1 MMLRSRISSASME
14 KTRRHRVLAVLLLL
28 VVVLVSALPDLG
40 SCHKDDAG
48 QGGTTNPEEDMVSVS
63 EARTTHHGDRT
74 RKFLH
79 EQQQQNRYWSGDFG
93 DKVSSLTDSS
103 QYPPDSGGSSSQS
116 PASTFKPDQWQPW
129 LPWAPKAPPPMSVPP
144 AQAPAPSP
152 AGVVSNPGHSIAL
165 PPQPAVV
172 VVVVVPVPVPAD
184 AGSRP
189 AVGAGVPAGGAGAR
203 PRSGGVGRP
212 VYAMAA
218 AGASL
223 AAAAAVA
230 LLVLCYRSSSVVTVR
245 PWATG
250 LSGQLQKAFV
260 TGVPSL
266 KRSELEAACE
276 DFSNVIGSLSDY
288 MVYKGTLSTGV
299 EIAVV
304 STTKNS
310 AKEWSKHCESQFRKK
325 ITSLS
330 RVNHKNFVNLLG
342 YCQEEQPFTR
352 MMVFEYAPNGT
363 LFEHLHVREDGYLDW
378 PTRLRVAV
386 GVAYCLEHMHQ
397 LSPPEILRALD
408 TSTIC
413 LTDDF
418 AAKISDVFFCDE
430 PRRQEGSMSL
440 SALSDRESVV
450 YSYGM
455 VLLET
460 MTGRFTASDG
470 GLLEAWAAA
479 YLRGERQLRDVMD
492 PALRRSF
499 HAATVDRLDG
509 VIRGCTDREPRR
521 RLTIAEVAKRLREI
535 TAMSPDAATPKVS
548 PLWWAELEIICAE
561 VN

>member
-1 MMLRSRISSASME
+1 ME
-14 KTRRHRVLAVLLLL
+14 KLRRPGVVVVPLVLLSLL
-28 VVVLVSALPDLG
+28 TDHG
-40 SCHKDDAG
+40 SCYHAKAE
-48 QGGTTNPEEDMVSVS
+48 QGTMNREEDMRSGS
-63 EARTTHHGDRT
+63 AARIIHGDHT
-74 RKFLH
+74 RKFLQ
-79 EQQQQNRYWSGDFG
+79 EQNKYWSGHFG
-93 DKVSSLTDSS
+93 NKAGWPGFTNYPEGNSFPPPSTLTPN
-103 QYPPDSGGSSSQS
+103 QQTPYP
-116 PASTFKPDQWQPW
+116 QWPQWPW
-129 LPWAPKAPPPMSVPP
+129 TPKLTPPMSFPP
-144 AQAPAPSP
+144 LHAPAPSP
-152 AGVVSNPGHSIAL
+152 VGTKPLPLPRHARNPAHGIAL
-165 PPQPAVV
+165 PPQPGA
-172 VVVVVPVPVPAD
+172 VPANVGSSPVV
-184 AGSRP
+184 AGVAPEARHSGISRP
-189 AVGAGVPAGGAGAR
+189 I
-203 PRSGGVGRP
+203 
-212 VYAMAA
+212 YAIAA

-223 AAAAAVA
+223 VAAVSMA
-230 LLVLCYRSSSVVTVR
+230 LFVLCYRFNKVVTVR
-245 PWATG
+245 PWSTG

-266 KRSELEAACE
+266 KRSELELACE

-310 AKEWSKHCESQFRKK
+310 AKEWSKHCETRFRKK

-352 MMVFEYAPNGT
+352 MMVFEYAPNGS
-363 LFEHLHVREDGYLDW
+363 LFEHLHVREDGHLDW

-397 LSPPEILRALD
+397 LSPPEILRTLD

-430 PRRQEGSMSL
+430 PREEQAGIASL
-440 SALSDRESVV
+440 YPTLSDKESVV

-460 MTGRFTASDG
+460 MTGRFTASEG
-470 GLLEAWAAA
+470 GLLESWAAS

-492 PALRRSF
+492 PSLRRSF

-521 RLTIAEVAKRLREI
+521 RLTMTEVTRQLREI
-535 TAMSPDAATPKVS
+535 TAMPPDAATPKVS
-548 PLWWAELEIICAE
+548 PLWWAELEIISTE

>member
-1 MMLRSRISSASME
+1 MLLRSTISPASME
-14 KTRRHRVLAVLLLL
+14 KTRRHRVLLLGVLLLL
-28 VVVLVSALPDLG
+28 VSGLPDLG
-40 SCHKDDAG
+40 SCNDG
-48 QGGTTNPEEDMVSVS
+48 EQGGTMNPEEGIASAS
-63 EARTTHHGDRT
+63 EAR
-74 RKFLH
+74 KFLQ
-79 EQQQQNRYWSGDFG
+79 EQQQQNRYWAGGHFG
-93 DKVSSLTDSS
+93 NKAASL
-103 QYPPDSGGSSSQS
+103 PDV
-116 PASTFKPDQWQPW
+116 TTTIDQWPPSW
-129 LPWAPKAPPPMSVPP
+129 LPWAPKAATPPMMSFPFPP
-144 AQAPAPSP
+144 TQAPAPSP
-152 AGVVSNPGHSIAL
+152 AAAMVSNPWHSSITL
-165 PPQPAVV
+165 PPQPPAAVV
-172 VVVVVPVPVPAD
+172 VP
-184 AGSRP
+184 
-189 AVGAGVPAGGAGAR
+189 AGVGSKPVVAGGGAAR
-203 PRSGGVGRP
+203 PPHSGVSRP
-212 VYAMAA
+212 VYVIAA

-223 AAAAAVA
+223 VAAMSVA
-230 LLVLCYRSSSVVTVR
+230 LFVLCYRSNKVVTVR

-266 KRSELEAACE
+266 KRSELEIACE
-276 DFSNVIGSLSDY
+276 DFSNVIGTLSDY

-330 RVNHKNFVNLLG
+330 RVNHKNFINLLG

-418 AAKISDVFFCDE
+418 AAKISDVVFCDE
-430 PRRQEGSMSL
+430 PRLSL
-440 SALSDRESVV
+440 SLSPAAMSDRESVV

-460 MTGRFTASDG
+460 MTGRFTASSDG
-470 GLLEAWAAA
+470 GLLESWAAA

-499 HAATVDRLDG
+499 HAATVDKLDG

-521 RLTIAEVAKRLREI
+521 RLAMPEVAKRLREI
-535 TAMSPDAATPKVS
+535 TAMPPDAATPKVS
-548 PLWWAELEIICAE
+548 PLWWAELEIISTE

>member
-1 MMLRSRISSASME
+1 MRPTMLLRRISSVCME
-14 KTRRHRVLAVLLLL
+14 KMPHRRRVLVVLLLL
-28 VVVLVSALPDLG
+28 VSLLPDLG
-40 SCHKDDAG
+40 SGNNAE
-48 QGGTTNPEEDMVSVS
+48 QGGTMNPEED
-63 EARTTHHGDRT
+63 ARSSSLA
-74 RKFLH
+74 RKSLR
-79 EQQQQNRYWSGDFG
+79 EQQNQYWSGQFG
-93 DKVSSLTDSS
+93 NKASMPELTNS
-103 QYPPDSGGSSSQS
+103 PPADGGSF
-116 PASTFKPDQWQPW
+116 PQWPPW
-129 LPWAPKAPPPMSVPP
+129 PWTPKATPPMSFPP
-144 AQAPAPSP
+144 TQAPAPSP
-152 AGVVSNPGHSIAL
+152 AVVSKPLTQQPGHAARDPPHSIAL

-172 VVVVVPVPVPAD
+172 VPAD
-184 AGSRP
+184 VGSRSTVASVAP
-189 AVGAGVPAGGAGAR
+189 GAR
-203 PRSGGVGRP
+203 HSGVGRT
-212 VYAMAA
+212 VYVIAA

-223 AAAAAVA
+223 AAALSVA
-230 LLVLCYRSSSVVTVR
+230 LFVLCYRSNHVVTVR

-266 KRSELEAACE
+266 KRSELEIACE
-276 DFSNVIGSLSDY
+276 DFSNVIGILSDY
-288 MVYKGTLSTGV
+288 MVYKGTLSSGV

-304 STTKNS
+304 STTKSS
-310 AKEWSKHCESQFRKK
+310 AKEWPKHCETQFRKK
-325 ITSLS
+325 VTSLS

-363 LFEHLHVREDGYLDW
+363 LFEHLHVREDGHLDW

-397 LSPPEILRALD
+397 LSPPEILRTLD
-408 TSTIC
+408 TSNIC

-430 PRRQEGSMSL
+430 PRREEAATAGRF
-440 SALSDRESVV
+440 AASDRESVV

-460 MTGRFTASDG
+460 MTGRFTASQG
-470 GLLEAWAAA
+470 GLLEGWAAG
-479 YLRGERQLRDVMD
+479 YLRGERQLRDVID

-499 HAATVDRLDG
+499 HVATVDRLDG

-521 RLTIAEVAKRLREI
+521 RPTMPEVARQLREI
-535 TAMSPDAATPKVS
+535 TAMPPDAATPKVS
-548 PLWWAELEIICAE
+548 PLWWAELEIISTE

>member
-1 MMLRSRISSASME
+1 ME
-14 KTRRHRVLAVLLLL
+14 KMRRRRWMVGVLLL
-28 VVVLVSALPDLG
+28 VALVSVLPHLG
-40 SCHKDDAG
+40 SSNDAG
-48 QGGTTNPEEDMVSVS
+48 QGTLNPEEDIRSDS
-63 EARTTHHGDRT
+63 EARITHGDRT
-74 RKFLH
+74 RKILQ
-79 EQQQQNRYWSGDFG
+79 EQQNKYWSGRFDSNKAAWPDFTNNNPSAG
-93 DKVSSLTDSS
+93 GGGFQGPPSTFTPNRQP
-103 QYPPDSGGSSSQS
+103 QYP
-116 PASTFKPDQWQPW
+116 QWPPW
-129 LPWAPKAPPPMSVPP
+129 PWTPKATPPISFPP
-144 AQAPAPSP
+144 SPAPAPSP
-152 AGVVSNPGHSIAL
+152 AVFAKPLPLPAHDSNPSQSIAL
-165 PPQPAVV
+165 PPQPA
-172 VVVVVPVPVPAD
+172 D
-184 AGSRP
+184 NGSRP
-189 AVGAGVPAGGAGAR
+189 VIAGVATGGR
-203 PRSGGVGRP
+203 HSNHVGRP
-212 VYAMAA
+212 VYVIAA

-223 AAAAAVA
+223 LAAVSVA
-230 LLVLCYRSSSVVTVR
+230 VFLLCYRSSKVVTVR

-266 KRSELEAACE
+266 KRSELELACE
-276 DFSNVIGSLSDY
+276 DFSNVIGSLPDY
-288 MVYKGTLSTGV
+288 MVYKGTLSSGV

-304 STTKNS
+304 STTKSS
-310 AKEWSKHCESQFRKK
+310 AKEWSKHCETQFRKK

-363 LFEHLHVREDGYLDW
+363 LFEHLHVREDGHLDW

-397 LSPPEILRALD
+397 LSPPEILRTLD

-430 PRRQEGSMSL
+430 PREEESL
-440 SALSDRESVV
+440 PPSPALADREGVV

-460 MTGRFTASDG
+460 MAGRFTASAG
-470 GLLEAWAAA
+470 GLLEGWAAG
-479 YLRGERQLRDVMD
+479 YLRGERRLRDVVD

-499 HAATVDRLDG
+499 NAATVDRLDG

-521 RLTIAEVAKRLREI
+521 RLTMPEVARRLREI
-535 TAMSPDAATPKVS
+535 TAMPPDAATPKVS
-548 PLWWAELEIICAE
+548 PLWWAELEIISTE

>member
-1 MMLRSRISSASME
+1 MLCCLTRCSA
-14 KTRRHRVLAVLLLL
+14 
-28 VVVLVSALPDLG
+28 
-40 SCHKDDAG
+40 C
-48 QGGTTNPEEDMVSVS
+48 
-63 EARTTHHGDRT
+63 
-74 RKFLH
+74 
-79 EQQQQNRYWSGDFG
+79 
-93 DKVSSLTDSS
+93 
-103 QYPPDSGGSSSQS
+103 
-116 PASTFKPDQWQPW
+116 
-129 LPWAPKAPPPMSVPP
+129 
-144 AQAPAPSP
+144 
-152 AGVVSNPGHSIAL
+152 
-165 PPQPAVV
+165 
-172 VVVVVPVPVPAD
+172 
-184 AGSRP
+184 
-189 AVGAGVPAGGAGAR
+189 
-203 PRSGGVGRP
+203 
-212 VYAMAA
+212 AA
-218 AGASL
+218 
-223 AAAAAVA
+223 
-230 LLVLCYRSSSVVTVR
+230 
-245 PWATG
+245 
-250 LSGQLQKAFV
+250 
-260 TGVPSL
+260 
-266 KRSELEAACE
+266 
-276 DFSNVIGSLSDY
+276 
-288 MVYKGTLSTGV
+288 
-299 EIAVV
+299 
-304 STTKNS
+304 
-310 AKEWSKHCESQFRKK
+310 
-325 ITSLS
+325 
-330 RVNHKNFVNLLG
+330 
-342 YCQEEQPFTR
+342 
-352 MMVFEYAPNGT
+352 
-363 LFEHLHVREDGYLDW
+363 VREDGYLDW

-408 TSTIC
+408 TSTVC

-430 PRRQEGSMSL
+430 PRRQEGSLSL

>member
-1 MMLRSRISSASME
+1 MMMV
-14 KTRRHRVLAVLLLL
+14 HLLLSDCTSPL
-28 VVVLVSALPDLG
+28 LLTLFISIQIIG
-40 SCHKDDAG
+40 
-48 QGGTTNPEEDMVSVS
+48 
-63 EARTTHHGDRT
+63 RIIHGDRT
-74 RKFLH
+74 RKILQE
-79 EQQQQNRYWSGDFG
+79 EQNKNKYWSGYFGNKAAWPDFTN
-93 DKVSSLTDSS
+93 S
-103 QYPPDSGGSSSQS
+103 PPAGEGGFQG
-116 PASTFKPDQWQPW
+116 PPSTWTPW
-129 LPWAPKAPPPMSVPP
+129 TWTPNAAPPLSVPP
-144 AQAPAPSP
+144 SPAPAPSP
-152 AGVVSNPGHSIAL
+152 AAIAKPLPAAHDQSPAYSISL
-165 PPQPAVV
+165 PPQSAA
-172 VVVVVPVPVPAD
+172 VPAD
-184 AGSRP
+184 TSSKP
-189 AVGAGVPAGGAGAR
+189 VIAGVVPGAR
-203 PRSGGVGRP
+203 HSGHVSRH
-212 VYAMAA
+212 VYVIAA

-223 AAAAAVA
+223 VAAVSV
-230 LLVLCYRSSSVVTVR
+230 LLFLLCYRSSKVVTVR

-266 KRSELEAACE
+266 KRSELELACE
-276 DFSNVIGSLSDY
+276 DFSNVIGCLSDY
-288 MVYKGTLSTGV
+288 MVYKGTLSSGV

-304 STTKNS
+304 STTKSS
-310 AKEWSKHCESQFRKK
+310 AKEWSKHCETQFRKK

-363 LFEHLHVREDGYLDW
+363 LFEHLHVREDGHLDW

-397 LSPPEILRALD
+397 LSPPEILRTLD

-418 AAKISDVFFCDE
+418 AAKISDVFFLDE
-430 PRRQEGSMSL
+430 PREEEETSL
-440 SALSDRESVV
+440 STLADRESVV

-460 MTGRFTASDG
+460 MAGRLTASRG
-470 GLLEAWAAA
+470 GLLESWAAG
-479 YLRGERQLRDVMD
+479 YLRGERLLRDVVD
-492 PALRRSF
+492 PTLRGSF

-521 RLTIAEVAKRLREI
+521 RMTMAEVARRLREI
-535 TAMSPDAATPKVS
+535 TAMPPDAATPKVS
-548 PLWWAELEIICAE
+548 PLWWAELEIISTE

>member
-1 MMLRSRISSASME
+1 MFRAFSFVSME
-14 KTRRHRVLAVLLLL
+14 KLRCAVVALLLL
-28 VVVLVSALPDLG
+28 SLLPDLG
-40 SCHKDDAG
+40 SCYDAE
-48 QGGTTNPEEDMVSVS
+48 QETMIREEDMRSGS
-63 EARTTHHGDRT
+63 EARVIQGEHS
-74 RKFLH
+74 RKFLL
-79 EQQQQNRYWSGDFG
+79 EQNKYWSGHFGSKAGWPDF
-93 DKVSSLTDSS
+93 T
-103 QYPPDSGGSSSQS
+103 PPAYTGGGSFQGSSFPPPSTFTPNQQPPYPQWPPWPWTPKLTPTPS
-116 PASTFKPDQWQPW
+116 FPPLHAPASSPVAKKPMP
-129 LPWAPKAPPPMSVPP
+129 LPGHAKNP
-144 AQAPAPSP
+144 A
-152 AGVVSNPGHSIAL
+152 HSIAL
-165 PPQPAVV
+165 PPQPAA
-172 VVVVVPVPVPAD
+172 VPAD
-184 AGSRP
+184 VGSNP
-189 AVGAGVPAGGAGAR
+189 VVAGVAPETKH
-203 PRSGGVGRP
+203 SGVTRHIY
-212 VYAMAA
+212 VIAA

-223 AAAAAVA
+223 LAAVSVA
-230 LLVLCYRSSSVVTVR
+230 LFVLCYRSNKVVTVR

-266 KRSELEAACE
+266 KRSELELACE

-288 MVYKGTLSTGV
+288 MVYKGTLSSGV

-304 STTKNS
+304 STMKIS
-310 AKEWSKHCESQFRKK
+310 AKEWSKHCETQFRKK

-363 LFEHLHVREDGYLDW
+363 LFEHLHVREDGHLDW

-397 LSPPEILRALD
+397 LSPPEILRTLD

-413 LTDDF
+413 LTEDF

-430 PRRQEGSMSL
+430 PREEQAGIASL
-440 SALSDRESVV
+440 SPVLLDKESVV

-455 VLLET
+455 VLLEI
-460 MTGRFTASDG
+460 MTGRFTASEG
-470 GLLEAWAAA
+470 GLLESWAAS

-492 PALRRSF
+492 PSLRRPF
-499 HAATVDRLDG
+499 HAATVDRMDG

-521 RLTIAEVAKRLREI
+521 RLTMPEVARRLREI
-535 TAMSPDAATPKVS
+535 TAMPPDAATPKVS
-548 PLWWAELEIICAE
+548 PLWWAELEIISTE

>member
-1 MMLRSRISSASME
+1 ME
-14 KTRRHRVLAVLLLL
+14 KLRRRRRRRPVVGVLLL
-28 VVVLVSALPDLG
+28 VALVSVLPDLG
-40 SCHKDDAG
+40 SCNDAG
-48 QGGTTNPEEDMVSVS
+48 QGTLNPEEEIRSDS
-63 EARTTHHGDRT
+63 ETRIIRGDRT
-74 RKFLH
+74 RKILQ
-79 EQQQQNRYWSGDFG
+79 EQQNKYWSGYFGNKAAWPDFTNNNP
-93 DKVSSLTDSS
+93 STFTP
-103 QYPPDSGGSSSQS
+103 QYP
-116 PASTFKPDQWQPW
+116 QWPPW
-129 LPWAPKAPPPMSVPP
+129 LWTPKVTPPMSFPP
-144 AQAPAPSP
+144 SPAPAPSP
-152 AGVVSNPGHSIAL
+152 AVVAKPLPLPAHDGNPSQSIAL
-165 PPQPAVV
+165 PPQPPAAVV
-172 VVVVVPVPVPAD
+172 PAGT
-184 AGSRP
+184 GSRP
-189 AVGAGVPAGGAGAR
+189 VVAGVAPGAGH
-203 PRSGGVGRP
+203 SGHVSRP
-212 VYAMAA
+212 VYVIAA

-223 AAAAAVA
+223 LAAVSVA
-230 LLVLCYRSSSVVTVR
+230 LFVVCCRSSKVVTVR

-266 KRSELEAACE
+266 KRSELELACE
-276 DFSNVIGSLSDY
+276 DFSNIIGSLSDY
-288 MVYKGTLSTGV
+288 MVYKGTLSSGV

-304 STTKNS
+304 STTKKS
-310 AKEWSKHCESQFRKK
+310 AKEWSKHCETQFRKK

-363 LFEHLHVREDGYLDW
+363 LFEHLHVREDGHLDW

-397 LSPPEILRALD
+397 LSPPEILRTLD

-430 PRRQEGSMSL
+430 PREEASL
-440 SALSDRESVV
+440 SLSLSPALADRESVV

-460 MTGRFTASDG
+460 MTGRFTASGG
-470 GLLEAWAAA
+470 GLLEGWAAG

-499 HAATVDRLDG
+499 HAATVDQLDG

-521 RLTIAEVAKRLREI
+521 RLTMPEVARRLREI
-535 TAMSPDAATPKVS
+535 TAMPPDAATPKVS
-548 PLWWAELEIICAE
+548 PLWWAELEIISTE

>member
-1 MMLRSRISSASME
+1 ME
-14 KTRRHRVLAVLLLL
+14 KTRRHRVLAVLL
-28 VVVLVSALPDLG
+28 VVLSALPDLG
-40 SCHKDDAG
+40 SCNG
-48 QGGTTNPEEDMVSVS
+48 VEQGGTMNPEEGIGSAS
-63 EARTTHHGDRT
+63 QART
-74 RKFLH
+74 FLR
-79 EQQQQNRYWSGDFG
+79 EQQQQNRYWSGHFG
-93 DKVSSLTDSS
+93 NKASL
-103 QYPPDSGGSSSQS
+103 PDV
-116 PASTFKPDQWQPW
+116 TTTDQWPPW
-129 LPWAPKAPPPMSVPP
+129 LPWAPQAATPPTMSFPP
-144 AQAPAPSP
+144 TQAPAPSP
-152 AGVVSNPGHSIAL
+152 AAAVVVSDPWHSSIVL
-165 PPQPAVV
+165 PPQPPVV
-172 VVVVVPVPVPAD
+172 VVQAD
-184 AGSRP
+184 FGSRP
-189 AVGAGVPAGGAGAR
+189 VVAGVAAGAR
-203 PRSGGVGRP
+203 PHSGVSRP
-212 VYAMAA
+212 VYVIAA

-223 AAAAAVA
+223 AAAVSVA
-230 LLVLCYRSSSVVTVR
+230 LFVLFYRSNKVVTVR

-266 KRSELEAACE
+266 KRSELEIACE
-276 DFSNVIGSLSDY
+276 DFSNVIGSLPEY

-310 AKEWSKHCESQFRKK
+310 AKEWSKHCESQFKKK

-378 PTRLRVAV
+378 PTRLRVA
-386 GVAYCLEHMHQ
+386 
-397 LSPPEILRALD
+397 
-408 TSTIC
+408 
-413 LTDDF
+413 
-418 AAKISDVFFCDE
+418 ISDVFFCDE
-430 PRRQEGSMSL
+430 PRLSL
-440 SALSDRESVV
+440 SLSLSPPALSDRESVV

-470 GLLEAWAAA
+470 GLLESWAAA

-492 PALRRSF
+492 PALRSSF

-521 RLTIAEVAKRLREI
+521 RLAMPEVAKRLREI
-535 TAMSPDAATPKVS
+535 TAMPPDAATPKVS
-548 PLWWAELEIICAE
+548 PLWWAELEIISTE
-561 VN
+561 LN

>member
-1 MMLRSRISSASME
+1 MEKLRRRRSRRSAG
-14 KTRRHRVLAVLLLL
+14 VLLL
-28 VVVLVSALPDLG
+28 VALVSVLPDLG
-40 SCHKDDAG
+40 SCNDAG
-48 QGGTTNPEEDMVSVS
+48 QGTLKPEEEIRSVGS
-63 EARTTHHGDRT
+63 EARIIAHGDRT
-74 RKFLH
+74 RKFLQ
-79 EQQQQNRYWSGDFG
+79 EQQNKYWSGHFANKAAWPD
-93 DKVSSLTDSS
+93 LTPN
-103 QYPPDSGGSSSQS
+103 QYP
-116 PASTFKPDQWQPW
+116 QWPPW
-129 LPWAPKAPPPMSVPP
+129 PWTPKATPPTSLPP
-144 AQAPAPSP
+144 SPAPAPSP
-152 AGVVSNPGHSIAL
+152 LPARDRIPPHSIAL
-165 PPQPAVV
+165 PPHGTGGGRSVV
-172 VVVVVPVPVPAD
+172 
-184 AGSRP
+184 
-189 AVGAGVPAGGAGAR
+189 AGVAPGAR
-203 PRSGGVGRP
+203 HSGHVGRP
-212 VYAMAA
+212 VYAIAA

-223 AAAAAVA
+223 LAAVSVA
-230 LLVLCYRSSSVVTVR
+230 LFLLCYRSSKVVTVR

-266 KRSELEAACE
+266 KRSELELACE

-288 MVYKGTLSTGV
+288 MVYKGTLSSGV

-304 STTKNS
+304 STTKSS
-310 AKEWSKHCESQFRKK
+310 AKEWSKHCETQFRKK

-363 LFEHLHVREDGYLDW
+363 LFEHLHAREDGHLDW

-397 LSPPEILRALD
+397 LSPPETLRTLD

-418 AAKISDVFFCDE
+418 AAKISDVFFLGEPAREDE
-430 PRRQEGSMSL
+430 AASQSL
-440 SALSDRESVV
+440 PLPSPADLV

-460 MTGRFTASDG
+460 MAGRFTASGG
-470 GLLEAWAAA
+470 GLLEGWAAA
-479 YLRGERQLRDVMD
+479 YLRGERRLRDVVD
-492 PALRRSF
+492 PALRRTF

-509 VIRGCTDREPRR
+509 VIRGCTDRDPRR
-521 RLTIAEVAKRLREI
+521 RPAMAEIARRLREI
-535 TAMSPDAATPKVS
+535 TAMPPDAATPKVS
-548 PLWWAELEIICAE
+548 PLWWAELEIISTE

>member
-1 MMLRSRISSASME
+1 MARGCEGSGGSDDTDAVASF
-14 KTRRHRVLAVLLLL
+14 
-28 VVVLVSALPDLG
+28 PD
-40 SCHKDDAG
+40 
-48 QGGTTNPEEDMVSVS
+48 GTLKPEEEIRSAGSD
-63 EARTTHHGDRT
+63 ARIIAHGDRT
-74 RKFLH
+74 RKILQ
-79 EQQQQNRYWSGDFG
+79 EQQNKYWSGNFAAKAAWPG
-93 DKVSSLTDSS
+93 FTPN
-103 QYPPDSGGSSSQS
+103 QYP
-116 PASTFKPDQWQPW
+116 QWP
-129 LPWAPKAPPPMSVPP
+129 PWAWTPKVALPTTSFPPSP
-144 AQAPAPSP
+144 APAPSP
-152 AGVVSNPGHSIAL
+152 AAVVPAKPSPLPARDTNPPHSIAL
-165 PPQPAVV
+165 PPQPAANAGDGRSVV
-172 VVVVVPVPVPAD
+172 
-184 AGSRP
+184 
-189 AVGAGVPAGGAGAR
+189 AGVAPGAR
-203 PRSGGVGRP
+203 HSGHVSKP
-212 VYAMAA
+212 VYAIAA

-223 AAAAAVA
+223 LAAVSVA
-230 LLVLCYRSSSVVTVR
+230 LFLLCYRSSKVVTVR

-266 KRSELEAACE
+266 KRSELELACE

-288 MVYKGTLSTGV
+288 MVYKGTLSSGV

-304 STTKNS
+304 STTKAS
-310 AKEWSKHCESQFRKK
+310 AKEWSKHCETQFRKK

-363 LFEHLHVREDGYLDW
+363 LFEHLHVREDGHLDW

-418 AAKISDVFFCDE
+418 AAKISDVFFLGEPARDE
-430 PRRQEGSMSL
+430 DAAAAAANSL
-440 SALSDRESVV
+440 PLPPPSPADREGVV

-460 MTGRFTASDG
+460 VAGRFTASG
-470 GLLEAWAAA
+470 GGMLKGWAAA
-479 YLRGERQLRDVMD
+479 YLRGERRLRDVVD
-492 PALRRSF
+492 PALRRTF

-509 VIRGCTDREPRR
+509 VIRGCTDRDPRR
-521 RLTIAEVAKRLREI
+521 RPAMAEVARRLREI
-535 TAMSPDAATPKVS
+535 TAMPPDAATPKVS
-548 PLWWAELEIICAE
+548 PLWWAELEIISTE